1 MRGFFM
7 KFVDEAKIYAE
18 GGGGG
23 NGCVSFRREKYVPR
37 GGPNG
42 GNGGDGGS
50 VILLADGGLST
61 LLDLQYKRHFRAERG
76 THGKGKDMHGRRG
89 VDTVVRVPPGTL
101 VRDAKTGDLLADLV
115 RPGED
120 YLAARGGRGGRG
132 NLAYVSSRNRA
143 PRQFEEGRPGEER
156 DLILELKLIAD
167 VGLIG
172 RPNAGK
178 STLIS
183 RISAA
188 RPKIADYPFTTLTP
202 QLGVVKAKEYQS
214 FTVADIPGLIE
225 GAHEGHGMGIRFLK
239 HIERTLLFIHLI
251 DLNDPENPDPWESYR
266 KIDEELNAYSK
277 QFKKRKRWVLF
288 TKTELLDPK
297 KLKKAVTAF
306 TKKKLKTFA
315 VSAVTGAGLPEFVEA
330 LGKEVFK
337 LKQA

>member
-1 MRGFFM
+1 M
-7 KFVDEAKIYAE
+7 KFIDEAKIFVT
-18 GGGGG
+18 GGNGG

-50 VILLADGGLST
+50 VVLKADGGMAT

-76 THGKGKDMHGRRG
+76 VHGKGKDMHGRRG
-89 VDTVVRVPPGTL
+89 PNLLVRVPPGTL
-101 VRDAKTGDLLADLV
+101 IRDASSGDLLADLV
-115 RPGED
+115 KPGDE
-120 YLAARGGRGGRG
+120 YIAARGGRGGRG

-143 PRQFEEGRPGEER
+143 PRQFEEGKPGEER
-156 DLILELKLIAD
+156 ELKLELKLLAD

-202 QLGVVKAKEYQS
+202 QLGVVKAAGFQS

-239 HIERTLLFIHLI
+239 HIERTSLFVHLI
-251 DLNDPENPDPWESYR
+251 DLSDPENPDPWESYR

-277 QFKKRKRWVLF
+277 QFKKKKRWIAF
-288 TKTELLDPK
+288 TKIELMPAAK
-297 KLKKAVTAF
+297 VKKAVALF
-306 TKKKLKTFA
+306 AKKKLKTWA
-315 VSAVTGAGLPEFVEA
+315 ISAVTGVGLPEFVEA

-337 LKQA
+337 LKEHES